1 DVKWGLLACAVF
13 SFPALSMAQEGVIAD
28 ADAGLS
34 EILVT
39 AQKRGVAESAQRVPV
54 AITAFDSAA
63 LDALQVRDLR
73 SLSTA
78 APNVALEDVGT
89 IPGTAN
95 FTIRGF
101 GIVSSIPS
109 VEPSVGLF

>member
-1 DVKWGLLACAVF
+1 MRKGEMMRTDVKWGLLACAVF
-13 SFPALSMAQEGVIAD
+13 SFPALSMAQEGEIGDD

-101 GIVSSIPS
+101 GI
-109 VEPSVGLF
+109 